1 MLSLAMPER
10 LSSPTTVDRVI
21 RVERPAVEPDVGAV
35 AAPLDKALR
44 AIVTMLAERLERTEP
59 ELVDIAMVR
68 LDMVADRRGH
78 DDAAF

>member
-1 MLSLAMPER
+1 MAR
-10 LSSPTTVDRVI
+10 VHRPTINANI
-21 RVERPAVEPDVGAV
+21 RTKPAQLDEPLRGVVAV
-35 AAPLDKALR
+35 FAQAYKR
-44 AIVTMLAERLERTEP
+44 AEP